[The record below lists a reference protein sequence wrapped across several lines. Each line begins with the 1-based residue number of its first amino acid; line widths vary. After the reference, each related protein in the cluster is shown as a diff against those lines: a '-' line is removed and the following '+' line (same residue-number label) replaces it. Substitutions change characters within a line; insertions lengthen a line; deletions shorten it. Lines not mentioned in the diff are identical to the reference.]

1 MIGAINGQDSV
12 PSDPTNEFP
21 RLGAGFFS
29 GFSSSSFSKRVVKNT
44 VIQSQCKIGDDET
57 TR

>member
-21 RLGAGFFS
+21 RLGVGFFS

-44 VIQSQCKIGDDET
+44 VLNAK
-57 TR
+57 